1 MGIGTADSL
10 PEAWQDATLERGAE
24 PHMTTHCCPASI
36 DDAAAADGNQAVT
49 VPLNRKAL
57 APVSPER
64 VRRLRKHLVE
74 SLRGER
80 VLKYKDRSASPVRP
94 EPEGFA
100 GVVARTACA
109 LCKGWCCKGGEEHAY
124 LDERAMAR
132 VRRARPELDARAVLR
147 LYSERVP
154 QAAYRDS
161 CIFHAPEG
169 CTLDRTLRSDV
180 CNSYFC
186 SGLGHFVTGG
196 DGAVSVV
203 VIAGEGEATRTSPVL
218 TR

>member
-1 MGIGTADSL
+1 M
-10 PEAWQDATLERGAE
+10 
-24 PHMTTHCCPASI
+24 
-36 DDAAAADGNQAVT
+36 
-49 VPLNRKAL
+49 VPLNPKPL
-57 APVSPER
+57 APVSAER

-80 VLKYKDRSASPVRP
+80 ELKHPERWASPPRP

-100 GVVARTACA
+100 GVVARSACA
-109 LCKGWCCKGGEEHAY
+109 LCKGWCCKGGGEQAY

-132 VRRARPELDARAVLR
+132 VRRVWPELDARAVLR
-147 LYSERVP
+147 LYTDRVP
-154 QAAYRDS
+154 RAAYQDS
-161 CIFHAPEG
+161 CIFHGPEG

-186 SGLGHFVTGG
+186 SGLGHFVTGR
-196 DGAVSVV
+196 DSAASVV
-203 VIAGEGEATRTSPVL
+203 VIAGQGETIRKSPVL